1 MGAPTE
7 IKHRSDL
14 NDHLAAERTFLA
26 WIRTGLALT
35 GFGFVLAR
43 FSLVLQELQYSGTI
57 PSARPY
63 ELSPWFG
70 TALIAVGV
78 AVYII
83 SAWHHIRLVRK
94 LDQGGPLPSRPS
106 TQAVAI
112 ALFLALVGL
121 VMVIYLVT
129 IGNSGHSSSGKDG
142 ETPATPAVNNVS
154 VKKTVRHSTD
164 PAVVFPAKRSD
175 KAYDGSV
182 ISRKKEVRNGNR
194 YRLTS

>member
-1 MGAPTE
+1 MGTPTE
-7 IKHRSDL
+7 IKRRTDL
-14 NDHLAAERTFLA
+14 SDHLAAERTFLA

-43 FSLVLQELQYSGTI
+43 FSLVLQELQYSRHI
-57 PSARPY
+57 PSARPF

-78 AVYII
+78 VVFLI
-83 SAWHHIRLVRK
+83 SAWHHIRLVRR

-121 VMVIYLVT
+121 VMVIYLVSV
-129 IGNSGHSSSGKDG
+129 GNSGYTNSENEGDMPI
-142 ETPATPAVNNVS
+142 TPTLNNVIVS
-154 VKKTVRHSTD
+154 MPGSHSAD
-164 PAVVFPAKRSD
+164 QAMVFPLARSQPV
-175 KAYDGSV
+175 S
-182 ISRKKEVRNGNR
+182 
-194 YRLTS
+194 L